1 MKTKKRIN
9 VIDLLVV
16 VVLVI
21 AIAVFAASKIVGGD
35 SVDGEI
41 KKMRITF
48 YSEEVSDSI
57 AEAMK
62 DGDAVSDSVIEVQF
76 GNAKIDVEDSVSYIA
91 TDKNEYIKTTRSGF
105 SSVTISC
112 ETEALYSDLG
122 AVFDEYIYGIGHT
135 LTLLVGDSR
144 ITARVSDIELLEE

>member
-1 MKTKKRIN
+1 MKGKKRIN
-9 VIDLLVV
+9 IIDLLVV
-16 VVLVI
+16 VVLLL
-21 AIAVFAASKIVGGD
+21 AVAVVGVSKFVGGD
-35 SVDGEI
+35 TVGGEM

-62 DGDAVSDSVIEVQF
+62 DGDVVSDSITEVVF
-76 GNAKIDVEDSVSYIA
+76 GNAQIDVAESASYIA
-91 TDKNEYIKTTRSGF
+91 TDKNEYIKTVRNGY

-112 ETEALYSDLG
+112 ETEALYSNIG

-144 ITARVSDIELLEE
+144 ITARVRDIEVLED